1 LKKVIALFLLTA
13 VMAFAADPV
22 TSLATQGR
30 DIIIGAEVI
39 FAEMLL
45 GFGLLKAGFTPLRGI
60 IFVVQAL
67 VVVIGLTHI
76 RGIVDWAGRLSIS

>member
-13 VMAFAADPV
+13 V